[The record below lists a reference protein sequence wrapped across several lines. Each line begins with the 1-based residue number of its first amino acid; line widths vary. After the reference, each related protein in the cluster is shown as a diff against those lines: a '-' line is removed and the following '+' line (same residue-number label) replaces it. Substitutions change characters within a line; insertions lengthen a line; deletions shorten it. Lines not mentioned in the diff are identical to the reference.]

1 LATKLR
7 KDFIKLLEEDREFRY
22 TVAGYLGLSEILK
35 RLDTVQDQI
44 RGLQEAQ
51 NKLWEEVRSL
61 REGQE
66 RLWENQNKL
75 WEEIR
80 NLREEQHKLW
90 ENQNKL
96 WEEVRNL
103 REGQEKLWENQNKLW
118 EEVRSLRE
126 GQERL
131 WENQNK
137 LWEEVKSL
145 REGQNKLWE
154 EVRSL
159 RGGQNKL
166 WEEVRS
172 LREGQNRLWE
182 EVKNLRAEQMKLRNY
197 VVSGF
202 TELRSAL
209 GVTFEMHA
217 AAYLELVLD
226 EMGYPSAKINR
237 KLFVHDGEVVEVNL
251 FCEEPLVVGEVTVA
265 VRSEEDAVR
274 EVAKL
279 VERVDVVVSKFG
291 RKPDLTVLSVGRA
304 SPEAVEKLRAE
315 AEKHGVRLVL
325 GREIEEFLSV

>member
-1 LATKLR
+1 MATKLR

-61 REGQE
+61 REGQ
-66 RLWENQNKL
+66 
-75 WEEIR
+75 
-80 NLREEQHKLW
+80 
-90 ENQNKL
+90 NKL
-96 WEEVRNL
+96 WEEVR
-103 REGQEKLWENQNKLW
+103 
-118 EEVRSLRE
+118 
-126 GQERL
+126 
-131 WENQNK
+131 
-137 LWEEVKSL
+137 SL

-159 RGGQNKL
+159 REGQNKL

-172 LREGQNRLWE
+172 LREGQNKLWEEVRSLREGQNSLWE

-197 VVSGF
+197 VISGF

-226 EMGYPSAKINR
+226 EMGYSSAKINR

-304 SPEAVEKLRAE
+304 SPEAAEKLRAE